1 MFELINPYIAKILVS
16 ANNGDSIR
24 QISQKIQESYGWTHK
39 WVLELEKIGALKRK
53 KQEVYINKNS
63 IFYKKIL
70 SFIVSSLKYNLS
82 LNDSYLLPNL
92 TGLEYLF
99 TGIDAVF
106 VWTKGGYNIGRNKD
120 SYPIF
125 IEILEK
131 DKNAW
136 TKYFSKFNIDY
147 TFKNER
153 KKGIYFI
160 ISFSKSIEKEY
171 CENMPILP
179 LTKTIEWAKKYSF
192 NFQPALEMLDEMYN
206 LKIGIKYSQHDEGI
220 YRKGE

>member
-16 ANNGDSIR
+16 AKNGDSIR
-24 QISQKIQESYGWTHK
+24 NISKKIQESYGWTYK
-39 WVLELEKIGALKRK
+39 WILELENIGAIARK
-53 KQEVYINKNS
+53 KQEVFINKNNR
-63 IFYKKIL
+63 FYKDAAK
-70 SFIVSSLKYNLS
+70 FIKDSLPFNLS
-82 LNDSYLLPNL
+82 LNDAYLLPNL
-92 TGLEYLF
+92 IGLDYIF

-106 VWTKGGYNIGRNKD
+106 IWTKGGYNIGRSKN

-136 TKYFSKFNIDY
+136 KKYFSKLGLTF

-153 KKGIYFI
+153 KKEIYFV
-160 ISFSKSIEKEY
+160 ISFSKTIEKEY
-171 CENMPILP
+171 CENMPVLP
-179 LTKTIEWAKKYSF
+179 LAKTVEWAKKYSF

-206 LKIGIKYSQHDEGI
+206 LKIGVKYAQA
-220 YRKGE
+220 